1 MKAFRL
7 SLLATYFASA
17 LGLGAIDLQN
27 LIDRS
32 PFSPPQSANTN
43 AAPPPEAA
51 TLEFRGVVTDE
62 TGVSYSVFDATA
74 NRGFWVR
81 EGDPKSQFTVKSY
94 NAQDNLLE
102 IEQNGKPIKLS
113 LKRATTQSGSPV
125 VAAVPRP
132 GMPMPGGAPAV
143 NPSSAADTSRLE
155 AVAAEVRRRRAL
167 RNAAAN
173 GAQQQPPPKPAQ

>member
-1 MKAFRL
+1 M
-7 SLLATYFASA
+7 SG
-17 LGLGAIDLQN
+17 LGLGAADLQT

-32 PFSPPQSANTN
+32 PFAPPQAAAGD

-51 TLEFRGVVTDE
+51 SLEFRGLVTDE
-62 TGVSYSVFDATA
+62 TGTSYSVFDATA

-81 EGDPKSQFTVKSY
+81 EGDPQSQFTVKSY

-102 IEQNGKPIKLS
+102 IEQNGKPIKLM

-125 VAAVPRP
+125 VAAAVPRP
-132 GMPMPGGAPAV
+132 GMPQPGGAPAV
-143 NPSSAADTSRLE
+143 NQNSAADTKRLE

-173 GAQQQPPPKPAQ
+173 GQQQTPPPPGQ